1 MKKLNTEELVALS
14 YINFLT
20 NENAHHE
27 EFSAPSLK
35 EIEEEYTI
43 FPGFSGVLGGQSYQ
57 MPLFELP
64 IVYNERSE
72 FLSVQTSYNATQEIE
87 RTIFHIS
94 LADDSACELVID
106 FACKRQDMIES
117 LKGGSYADFVN
128 GQQDIYL
135 GEQSVIDLLESLEDE
150 LDMLILQRLI
160 NGAKI
165 TNNVNEV
172 AIAINIGC
180 IIF

>member
-1 MKKLNTEELVALS
+1 MKKLNMEELVALS
-14 YINFLT
+14 YIDFLT

-27 EFSAPSLK
+27 DFFAPSLK
-35 EIEEEYTI
+35 EIEEEYTV
-43 FPGFSGVLGGQSYQ
+43 FPGFSGALGGESYQ
-57 MPLFELP
+57 MPLLELP
-64 IVYNERSE
+64 IVYNERNE
-72 FLSVQTSYNATQEIE
+72 FLSVQTSYNVTQEIE

-94 LADDSACELVID
+94 LVDDSACELVID

-135 GEQSVIDLLESLEDE
+135 GDRSLIDLLEDLEGK
-150 LDMLILQRLI
+150 LDMIVLQELIKI
-160 NGAKI
+160 AKI

-172 AIAINIGC
+172 AIAFNLG
-180 IIF
+180 

>member
-1 MKKLNTEELVALS
+1 MKKFNTEELVALS
-14 YINFLT
+14 YIDFLT

-43 FPGFSGVLGGQSYQ
+43 FPGFSGALGGQFYQ
-57 MPLFELP
+57 TPLLELP

-72 FLSVQTSYNATQEIE
+72 FLSVQTSCNVTQEIE

-117 LKGGSYADFVN
+117 LKGSSYADFVN

-135 GEQSVIDLLESLEDE
+135 GNRSLIDVFEGLEDE
-150 LDMLILQRLI
+150 LDMLMLQRLI

-172 AIAINIGC
+172 AIAFNLG
-180 IIF
+180 

>member
-1 MKKLNTEELVALS
+1 MKKLNMEELVALA

-20 NENAHHE
+20 DENAHHE
-27 EFSAPSLK
+27 DFSAPSLK

-43 FPGFSGVLGGQSYQ
+43 FPGFSGALGGQSYQ
-57 MPLFELP
+57 MPLLELP
-64 IVYNERSE
+64 IAYNERND
-72 FLSVQTSYNATQEIE
+72 FLSIQTLYNATKEIE

-94 LADDSACELVID
+94 LADNSACELVID

-117 LKGGSYADFVN
+117 LKGGSYVDFVN
-128 GQQDIYL
+128 GQPDIYL
-135 GEQSVIDLLESLEDE
+135 GDKSVIDLLEGLEDE
-150 LDMLILQRLI
+150 LEMNMLQQLI

-172 AIAINIGC
+172 AIAFNLG
-180 IIF
+180 

>member
-1 MKKLNTEELVALS
+1 
-14 YINFLT
+14 
-20 NENAHHE
+20 
-27 EFSAPSLK
+27 
-35 EIEEEYTI
+35 
-43 FPGFSGVLGGQSYQ
+43 
-57 MPLFELP
+57 MP
-64 IVYNERSE
+64 IAYNERSE

-94 LADDSACELVID
+94 LANDSTCELVID

-135 GEQSVIDLLESLEDE
+135 GSKSVIDLLEGLEDE
-150 LDMLILQRLI
+150 LEISILQQLI

-165 TNNVNEV
+165 TNNVNKAAV
-172 AIAINIGC
+172 AFNLG
-180 IIF
+180 